1 MVYPD
6 VTNEV
11 DHNAVKQRIV
21 STLKLDSTLYNLNN
35 LKGSLAH
42 SVDVGLPDGYN
53 WNSIPFPY
61 IRVTNDPNF
70 EDDQIFGAAV
80 AGTSPYAHVST
91 SKHTCRYLVIF
102 MASDKSAQALEKTID
117 LAHKEIKN
125 ALKSNLK
132 LVTAAGTNDL
142 GVIQSRPLNSK
153 LVDGG
158 RFKGMTVN
166 GIIIQFQVIIQT

>member
-6 VTNEV
+6 VTDEI

-21 STLKLDSTLYNLNN
+21 STLKLDSTLYNPNN

-42 SVDVGLPDGYN
+42 SIDVGLPDGYN
-53 WNSIPFPY
+53 WNAIPFPY
-61 IRVTNDPNF
+61 IRITNDVNF
-70 EDDQIFGAAV
+70 EDDQVFGAAV
-80 AGTSPYAHVST
+80 NGTSPYAYISS
-91 SKHTCRYLVIF
+91 SKHTCRYLVIL
-102 MASDKSAQALEKTID
+102 MASDKSAQALEKSLD
-117 LAHKEIKN
+117 AMHKETKN

-132 LVTAAGTNDL
+132 LVTSTGTNDL
-142 GVIQSRPLNSK
+142 GVIQSRTVNSK

-158 RFKGMTVN
+158 KFKGMTVN